1 MTSGN
6 LNNYLSEEKTRPKH
20 FRMHSFGSNRTL
32 FPDLPIPLRFELGV
46 VICPPPLRAKVDESA
61 TWERVSAVLTPVP
74 QQLTSDD
81 ERLQ

>member
-32 FPDLPIPLRFELGV
+32 RSNRTPDLPIPLRFELGV
-46 VICPPPLRAKVDESA
+46 VICPPTRAKVDESA
-61 TWERVSAVLTPVP
+61 TWERVSALCSADTGAATTH
-74 QQLTSDD
+74 Q
-81 ERLQ
+81 